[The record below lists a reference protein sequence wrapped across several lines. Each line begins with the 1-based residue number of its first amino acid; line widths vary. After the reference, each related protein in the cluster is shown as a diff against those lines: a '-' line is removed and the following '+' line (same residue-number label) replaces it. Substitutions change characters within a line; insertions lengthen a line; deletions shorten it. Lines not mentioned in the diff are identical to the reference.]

1 MLLGRA
7 STGAE
12 SWTCGALLL
21 TETRSM
27 TACENARLFSENFIF
42 TRSHV
47 RRAADGAVCGGGD
60 KGRKRP
66 RAVGS
71 HRGPRTPKLV
81 ASVLGH
87 VVICGIIG
95 TCFPGANRF
104 DSFIPMDG
112 SIFSSFSYPD
122 RRAWTTACPS
132 SATRLA
138 PIRFP
143 RANLFKNEDFSNVAA
158 CFHDKATLALSTMLT
173 GFALCDVGGDFTVNY
188 NN

>member
-1 MLLGRA
+1 MTVSVYFLKASFTHSIMAEELTAMFAAAATKVAADPALWGRIV
-7 STGAE
+7 
-12 SWTCGALLL
+12 ALLH
-21 TETRSM
+21 
-27 TACENARLFSENFIF
+27 AY
-42 TRSHV
+42 
-47 RRAADGAVCGGGD
+47 
-60 KGRKRP
+60 
-66 RAVGS
+66 
-71 HRGPRTPKLV
+71 PRTPKLV
-81 ASVLGH
+81 ASVFGH

-122 RRAWTTACPS
+122 RMAWTMHTLVTDDCVSFICNTIGTAKS
-132 SATRLA
+132 YT
-138 PIRFP
+138 IRFP

-173 GFALCDVGGDFTVNY
+173 GFALCDVGGDFTINY